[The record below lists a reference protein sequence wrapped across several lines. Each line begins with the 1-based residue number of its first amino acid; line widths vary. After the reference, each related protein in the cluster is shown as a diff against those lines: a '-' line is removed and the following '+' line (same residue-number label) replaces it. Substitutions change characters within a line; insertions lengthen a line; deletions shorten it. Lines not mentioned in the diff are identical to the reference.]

1 MSDKNKLNIGEL
13 DLIMYLLSDEIDKR
27 EERLKDTS
35 DVGMRDLRLDL
46 LGRYENALDKV
57 SKMHKELGGDGWEG

>member
-13 DLIMYLLSDEIDKR
+13 DLIMYLLSDEIDRR

-35 DVGMRDLRLDL
+35 DAGMRDLRKDF
-46 LGRYENALDKV
+46 LGRYESALAKV
-57 SKMHKELGGDGWEG
+57 SEMSKGLGGDGWEG